1 MGLMLMLSR
10 SILTYTLFRGTRTL
24 TKSGFDSIEGIY
36 QIAKPSMCDD
46 CGEVWGESPEKC
58 PECTSSNMR
67 KLYRN
72 FELNT
77 SFIDGDLDMNNIAA

>member
-1 MGLMLMLSR
+1 
-10 SILTYTLFRGTRTL
+10 
-24 TKSGFDSIEGIY
+24 
-36 QIAKPSMCDD
+36 MCDD